1 LFGSKRGRGS
11 TLPLL
16 NCFAGGEE
24 RWSAT
29 VSSLCLLYGAWFWRI
44 YPSVKR
50 TGSFRILG
58 PHWGPLIL
66 EFVVAALA
74 GFFVAL
80 PENTDLRGFSWREL
94 LIGGIPVLVLALAP
108 IMY

>member
-1 LFGSKRGRGS
+1 MKNVGQLLYPVFVFFMEHGFGESI
-11 TLPLL
+11 PLL
-16 NCFAGGEE
+16 SVRAVFGF
-24 RWSAT
+24 SA
-29 VSSLCLLYGAWFWRI
+29 
-44 YPSVKR
+44 
-50 TGSFRILG
+50 

-80 PENTDLRGFSWREL
+80 PENTDLRWFSWREL
-94 LIGGIPVLVLALAP
+94 LIGGIPVLVLALAS